1 MSKLRRIFCSLTL
14 SFLFLLVPFNAYA
27 SEIDSQE
34 FSVSFLSEDLDPKFV
49 ITCAHDPV
57 ITYLR
62 RSPVQIDV
70 KVTNNLIELYGIKC
84 SDIMTYTLFVEIYKA
99 DGSLDVLSSKR
110 TGALGRFQSEIWN
123 IGGQPGEKM
132 RCQLVTTVHHQTKVT
147 EWKEIYF
154 IS

>member
-1 MSKLRRIFCSLTL
+1 MRLKLILRNLVSPFCLKIF
-14 SFLFLLVPFNAYA
+14 
-27 SEIDSQE
+27 
-34 FSVSFLSEDLDPKFV
+34 
-49 ITCAHDPV
+49 
-57 ITYLR
+57 
-62 RSPVQIDV
+62 
-70 KVTNNLIELYGIKC
+70 
-84 SDIMTYTLFVEIYKA
+84 EIYKA